1 MGLMKSGRYT
11 FQISFLLLPI
21 KASTLCPRFCGN
33 VSIKY
38 PFGIGDGCYMDKGF
52 EVTCDNGKPYLS
64 SISLE
69 LSEGFYYPSY
79 TIGVKFPEVSLNSTV
94 TRGIDLSGSPF
105 SFSTMKNS
113 FISVG
118 CDSYG
123 SGNQN
128 NLNTTAC
135 QSFCTCDPNQNVA
148 GCCDVICT
156 LPTNRTFNNTA
167 SISNFY
173 SERIGQNCSFA
184 FMVDQE
190 WLQSNYLTN
199 PSVLRGKEPT
209 PARLEWG
216 IYKGTCVELYS
227 SHNTSCNA
235 DDYCIIQL
243 SSNHICVCD
252 NQMSDRFQGCTGDL
266 ICNTKSGYN
275 CSAKCPAGYTS
286 YSYDSQDTRCYSS
299 RSFTDIWIKKSRVKL
314 FTIIGC
320 CAGLG
325 TLLLVIGIWW
335 LYKLIKRR
343 KAIKLKQKFFKRNGG
358 LLLQQQ
364 LSSNEGN
371 IEKTRL
377 FTSKELVKAT
387 DNYNANRILGQGGQ
401 GTVYKGMLADGKI
414 VAIKKS
420 KVVDES
426 KVEEFINEVVI
437 ISQINHRNVVQLLG
451 CCLETEVPILVYE
464 FIPNGTLFQYI
475 HDHNE
480 EFPIT
485 WELRRR
491 IAIEVAEALSYLHSA
506 ASIPIYHRDIK
517 STNILLDDKYRAKVS
532 DFGTSRS
539 VTIDQTHLTTQV
551 QGTFGYVD
559 PEYFQSSQFT
569 DKSDVYSFGVVLAEL
584 LTGQKPI
591 RSTNDF
597 EEDRSLVTYF
607 LRAMEENSLFKILDA
622 RVLKEG
628 EKEEIM
634 SVADVTR
641 RCLNLN
647 GKKRPTMREVAF
659 ELVGNI
665 RASNGASVLQQ
676 NYDEIDF
683 VDNEIT
689 CPYATGSS
697 LSSTGSFL
705 NSVTL
710 DVDPL
715 ISKKC

>member
-11 FQISFLLLPI
+11 FQQTMDVHPLVLVLLQISFLLLPI

-343 KAIKLKQKFFKRNGG
+343 KAIKLK
-358 LLLQQQ
+358 
-364 LSSNEGN
+364 
-371 IEKTRL
+371 
-377 FTSKELVKAT
+377 
-387 DNYNANRILGQGGQ
+387 
-401 GTVYKGMLADGKI
+401 
-414 VAIKKS
+414 
-420 KVVDES
+420 
-426 KVEEFINEVVI
+426 
-437 ISQINHRNVVQLLG
+437 
-451 CCLETEVPILVYE
+451 
-464 FIPNGTLFQYI
+464 
-475 HDHNE
+475 
-480 EFPIT
+480 
-485 WELRRR
+485 
-491 IAIEVAEALSYLHSA
+491 
-506 ASIPIYHRDIK
+506 
-517 STNILLDDKYRAKVS
+517 
-532 DFGTSRS
+532 
-539 VTIDQTHLTTQV
+539 HL
-551 QGTFGYVD
+551 
-559 PEYFQSSQFT
+559 
-569 DKSDVYSFGVVLAEL
+569 
-584 LTGQKPI
+584 
-591 RSTNDF
+591 
-597 EEDRSLVTYF
+597 
-607 LRAMEENSLFKILDA
+607 
-622 RVLKEG
+622 
-628 EKEEIM
+628 
-634 SVADVTR
+634 
-641 RCLNLN
+641 
-647 GKKRPTMREVAF
+647 
-659 ELVGNI
+659 
-665 RASNGASVLQQ
+665 
-676 NYDEIDF
+676 
-683 VDNEIT
+683 
-689 CPYATGSS
+689 
-697 LSSTGSFL
+697 
-705 NSVTL
+705 
-710 DVDPL
+710 
-715 ISKKC
+715 

>member
-1 MGLMKSGRYT
+1 
-11 FQISFLLLPI
+11 
-21 KASTLCPRFCGN
+21 
-33 VSIKY
+33 
-38 PFGIGDGCYMDKGF
+38 MDKGF

-94 TRGIDLSGSPF
+94 TRGIDLSGSPC

-148 GCCDVICT
+148 GCCDFCLHGGPRMAAVKLPNKSIC
-156 LPTNRTFNNTA
+156 F
-167 SISNFY
+167 
-173 SERIGQNCSFA
+173 E
-184 FMVDQE
+184 
-190 WLQSNYLTN
+190 
-199 PSVLRGKEPT
+199 
-209 PARLEWG
+209 
-216 IYKGTCVELYS
+216 
-227 SHNTSCNA
+227 
-235 DDYCIIQL
+235 
-243 SSNHICVCD
+243 
-252 NQMSDRFQGCTGDL
+252 RFQGCTGDL

-275 CSAKCPAGYTS
+275 CSAKCPSGYTS

-299 RSFTDIWIKKSRVKL
+299 RSFTDILIKKSRVKL
-314 FTIIGC
+314 FTIVGC

-364 LSSNEGN
+364 LSSNEVN

-377 FTSKELVKAT
+377 FTSKELVKAI

-414 VAIKKS
+414 V
-420 KVVDES
+420 
-426 KVEEFINEVVI
+426 
-437 ISQINHRNVVQLLG
+437 
-451 CCLETEVPILVYE
+451 
-464 FIPNGTLFQYI
+464 
-475 HDHNE
+475 
-480 EFPIT
+480 
-485 WELRRR
+485 
-491 IAIEVAEALSYLHSA
+491 
-506 ASIPIYHRDIK
+506 
-517 STNILLDDKYRAKVS
+517 
-532 DFGTSRS
+532 
-539 VTIDQTHLTTQV
+539 
-551 QGTFGYVD
+551 
-559 PEYFQSSQFT
+559 
-569 DKSDVYSFGVVLAEL
+569 
-584 LTGQKPI
+584 
-591 RSTNDF
+591 
-597 EEDRSLVTYF
+597 VTYF

-628 EKEEIM
+628 EKEQIM
-634 SVADVTR
+634 SVANVRR

-659 ELVGNI
+659 ELVVNI

-689 CPYATGSS
+689 CPGSS